1 MSSLTLIPSSLS
13 PRMVGRRSG
22 YHDRDHVQAEGEL
35 CAMRVFNNWLR
46 LKDGGE
52 VEQSEHGAAQ
62 PNGRVRDYME
72 PGGGC

>member
-1 MSSLTLIPSSLS
+1 MSSLTLTPSSLF

-46 LKDGGE
+46 LEDGGG
-52 VEQSEHGAAQ
+52 VSFAS
-62 PNGRVRDYME
+62 NTLIFTT
-72 PGGGC
+72 

>member
-1 MSSLTLIPSSLS
+1 MSSLTLIPSSLF

-46 LKDGGE
+46 LEDGG
-52 VEQSEHGAAQ
+52 
-62 PNGRVRDYME
+62 
-72 PGGGC
+72 GGNLLQAIS